1 MRTDPDELMT
11 LRNDR
16 EGVYADRAV
25 LVSWLMRPE
34 LDDTCWMMEFISLF
48 DFL

>member
-25 LVSWLMRPE
+25 PMARFMGPE
-34 LDDTCWMMEFISLF
+34 FQHTGGVIQFISLF
-48 DFL
+48 YFL